1 MAKLTQAHVKA
12 LHDKLGEELAAF
24 FADAHGVEGDEPET
38 ENDDTAET
46 GEEKDE
52 A

>member
-1 MAKLTQAHVKA
+1 MAKLTQAHMKA

-38 ENDDTAET
+38 DDTAET